1 MDFLVLLICAVVA
14 IALYFFQVLE
24 RECRD
29 DGAKPTSFYWC
40 LAFVVYVLG
49 LTALGF
55 MGNGVIRLQE
65 EFRAPSGVPPFPVSA
80 VLWYSVWLWGWS
92 SGRHEGRSAKRE
104 V

>member
-14 IALYFFQVLE
+14 IALYFFQILE
-24 RECRD
+24 RESQD
-29 DGAKPTSFYWC
+29 AEAEPTSLYWC
-40 LAFVVYVLG
+40 LAVVVYVLG

-55 MGNGVIRLQE
+55 MGGGVIRLQE
-65 EFRAPSGVPPFPVSA
+65 EFRAPSGVSPFFVSA

-92 SGRHEGRSAKRE
+92 SGRQEGPSAKRE